1 MQYRRFGKTDLRLSV
16 FSLGTMRGLQCQDT
30 FCATV
35 SRALEL
41 GINHIETAQGYGPS
55 EVWLGE
61 CLAAL
66 GAKQR
71 VVLTTKILPQGDG
84 DGVERQLERSLTRLG
99 VDRVDCLALHGI
111 NTEAHL
117 TWLDDSRGGMA
128 ALERAVADGRIGH
141 LGFSTHGPQAVIAAA
156 LDRAEFSFIN
166 LHYYYFFQHHR
177 PIIEQAHQR
186 DMGVFII
193 SPADKGGMLYRPP
206 AALVQQCQPVH
217 PLHLT
222 YRWLLSDPRITT
234 LSLGAATPA
243 ELAHPLAVADLP
255 PPLSPAERQALAHLE
270 QQRHQ
275 ALGTDQCHQCHACLP
290 CPEAIPIPEILRL
303 RNLAVAHDMTDYGTY
318 RYRMLGNAGHWF
330 PGRKGNQCTT
340 CGDCLPRCPHTLPI
354 PDLLQD
360 AHRRLNGPPRRR
372 LWGD

>member
-1 MQYRRFGKTDLRLSV
+1 MQYRRFGKTGLPLSV
-16 FSLGTMRGLQCQDT
+16 FSLGTMRGLQGQDT

-35 SRALEL
+35 ARALEL

-61 CLAAL
+61 CLAEL
-66 GAKQR
+66 GAKQQ
-71 VVLTTKILPQGDG
+71 VILTTKILPQGNG
-84 DGVERQLERSLTRLG
+84 DAVERQLERSLTRLG

-117 TWLDDSRGGMA
+117 AWLQDGGGGMA

-156 LDRAEFSFIN
+156 LDSADFSFIN
-166 LHYYYFFQHHR
+166 LHYYYFFPHHR

-186 DMGVFII
+186 DLGVFII

-206 AALVQQCQPVH
+206 ATLVQQCQPIH

-234 LSLGAATPA
+234 LSVGAATPT
-243 ELAHPLAVADLP
+243 ELDHPLAVADLP
-255 PPLSPAERQALAHLE
+255 APLSTAECQALANLE
-270 QQRHQ
+270 QQLHQ
-275 ALGTDQCHQCHACLP
+275 ALGADQCHQCHACLP
-290 CPEAIPIPEILRL
+290 CPEDIPIPEVLRL
-303 RNLAVAHDMTDYGTY
+303 RNLAVAHDMAEYGTY

-340 CGDCLPRCPHTLPI
+340 CGDCLPRCPHNLPI
-354 PDLLQD
+354 PDLLRD
-360 AHRRLNGPPRRR
+360 THRRLNGPPRRR